1 MTKLI
6 NDLYYMV
13 EYQIGQLDTQTETE
27 KELTERREALQDKIA
42 LRLGEDGQDMMEAL
56 NALNLELETIHDQA
70 LFRAAMP
77 LGTEIARPVV
87 SVGRAHN
94 VRPYSTSR

>member
-56 NALNLELETIHDQA
+56 NALYFKRIIPLRNCFKNNHFPCI
-70 LFRAAMP
+70 LFQ
-77 LGTEIARPVV
+77 
-87 SVGRAHN
+87 
-94 VRPYSTSR
+94 